1 MSADATAVRPGGAP
15 TPAAAILE
23 PMRLWHGLWVPD
35 GACGPMVGG
44 RAQVLPCGDARVKAY
59 RAAVARAAAR
69 RRRDV
74 ALGLAA
80 GAVAAVL
87 LGALAVVGRRRPC
100 RHP

>member
-1 MSADATAVRPGGAP
+1 MSADATAARPGGAP
-15 TPAAAILE
+15 TPAAMAAILE

-59 RAAVARAAAR
+59 RAAVA
-69 RRRDV
+69 
-74 ALGLAA
+74 
-80 GAVAAVL
+80 AVL
-87 LGALAVVGRRRPC
+87 LGALAVVGRRSPC